1 MPHALAAHAM
11 DTLGLS
17 QADLR
22 YIQLAA
28 RQAGNSQSP
37 RFRLGAILV
46 RSGRVLSTGS
56 NRLKNTPSDLIPR
69 SAWSTHAEEDCL
81 KQLPDHSRGRRLT
94 LYVTRVNRTGDLRL
108 ARPCQRCWGSAVAA
122 GVSRIVYSTNT
133 GIAVERI
140 S

>member
-1 MPHALAAHAM
+1 MTLALAETTLN
-11 DTLGLS
+11 TLGLS
-17 QADLR
+17 HADIR
-22 YIQLAA
+22 YLHLAA
-28 RQAGNSQSP
+28 RYARHSGSP
-37 RFRLGAILV
+37 RYHLGAVVV

-81 KQLPDHSRGRRLT
+81 KQLPEKAKGRRLT
-94 LYVTRVNRTGDLRL
+94 LYVARVNRAGELRL
-108 ARPCQRCWGSAVAA
+108 ARPCQRCWNTAVAA
-122 GVSRIVYSTNT
+122 GVSKIVYSTMS

>member
-1 MPHALAAHAM
+1 MLPNLTPAAMA
-11 DTLGLS
+11 DLGLS
-17 QADLR
+17 QADFR
-22 YIQLAA
+22 YIRLAA
-28 RQAGNSQSP
+28 RQAANAQAP
-37 RFRLGAILV
+37 RFHLGAIVV

-81 KQLPDHSRGRRLT
+81 KQLPTHSRGRRLT
-94 LYVTRVNRTGDLRL
+94 LYVTRVNRRGELKL
-108 ARPCQRCWGSAVAA
+108 ARPCQRCWNTAVAA

>member
-1 MPHALAAHAM
+1 MLPALTADALA
-11 DTLGLS
+11 TLGVS

-22 YIQLAA
+22 YLQLAA
-28 RQAGNSQSP
+28 RQATNSQAP
-37 RFRLGAILV
+37 RFHLGAIVV

-81 KQLPDHSRGRRLT
+81 KQLPAHSRGRRLT
-94 LYVTRVNRTGDLRL
+94 LYVTRVNRRGELRL
-108 ARPCQRCWGSAVAA
+108 ARPCQRCWGAAIAA